1 MGLGL
6 NRFKFYGQVFSFVN
20 TKFIFIKLNVMQ
32 SIIGVPNL
40 PKSVLYLDVS
50 IDVHIFAHLTVLKTL
65 ESTLLSWSLYRW
77 SV

>member
-6 NRFKFYGQVFSFVN
+6 NRFKLYGQVFRFVN

-32 SIIGVPNL
+32 SIIVNVPNL

-50 IDVHIFAHLTVLKTL
+50 IDVHIFAHLTVL
-65 ESTLLSWSLYRW
+65 
-77 SV
+77 